1 MWVYNR
7 HNMPLKTEVEDKII
21 NQKYQILKV
30 IKDNRKSL
38 TARIKPE
45 DLPVF
50 NQRLKL
56 FGFNSLNELVHDL
69 FMICS

>member
-1 MWVYNR
+1 
-7 HNMPLKTEVEDKII
+7 MPLKTEVEDKII

-45 DLPVF
+45 DLPVV

-56 FGFNSLNELVHDL
+56 FGFNNLMN
-69 FMICS
+69 

>member
-1 MWVYNR
+1 M
-7 HNMPLKTEVEDKII
+7 KAEIEDNKIS
-21 NQKYQILKV
+21 QKYQILKV

-50 NQRLKL
+50 N
-56 FGFNSLNELVHDL
+56 
-69 FMICS
+69 